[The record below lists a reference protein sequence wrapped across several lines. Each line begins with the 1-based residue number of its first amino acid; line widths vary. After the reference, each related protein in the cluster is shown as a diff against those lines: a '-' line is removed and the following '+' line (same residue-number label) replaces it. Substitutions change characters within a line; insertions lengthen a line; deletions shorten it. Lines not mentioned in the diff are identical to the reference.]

1 MIRKELPVSE
11 THRFPTGIYWK
22 DTDAAGVVWHAN
34 YHRFLERCRSDFVRG
49 AGIDQGT
56 LLDSEGVMFPVRR
69 CEINY
74 LQPAHLDNQI
84 EVRTRVKKIGGAN
97 MEMGLDIHRG
107 DEHIVRAKIRL
118 ACVGR
123 SGRPQRLAAHIRAAL
138 NEIAIAS

>member
-1 MIRKELPVSE
+1 MSE
-11 THRFPTGIYWK
+11 THRFPTQIYWE
-22 DTDAAGVVWHAN
+22 DTEAPGIVYYTN
-34 YHRFLERCRSDFVRG
+34 YLRFLERGRSDLVRE

-56 LLDSEGVMFPVRR
+56 LLDSKGVMFPVRR

-84 EVRTRVKKIGGAN
+84 EVRTRIQNIGGAS
-97 MEMGLDIHRG
+97 MDMGLDIHRD
-107 DEHIVRAKIRL
+107 DEHIVRAKVRL

-138 NEIAIAS
+138 NEITIAS

>member
-1 MIRKELPVSE
+1 MSE

-22 DTDAAGVVWHAN
+22 DTDAAGVVWYAN
-34 YHRFLERCRSDFVRG
+34 YHRFLERCRSDLVRG

-69 CEINY
+69 CEIEY
-74 LQPAHLDNQI
+74 QQPARLDDRI
-84 EVRTRVKKIGGAN
+84 EVRTRIQMFGGAS
-97 MEMGLDIHRG
+97 MDKGQDTHWG
-107 DEHIVRAKIRL
+107 DEHVARAKARL

-123 SGRPQRLAAHIRAAL
+123 SGRPRRLPAHVRAAF

>member
-1 MIRKELPVSE
+1 MSE
-11 THRFPTGIYWK
+11 THRFPTQIYWE
-22 DTDAAGVVWHAN
+22 DTEAAGIVYYAN
-34 YHRFLERCRSDFVRG
+34 YLRFLERDRSDLVRG
-49 AGIDQGT
+49 AGIDQGA

-69 CEINY
+69 CEIDY

-84 EVRTRVKKIGGAN
+84 EVRTRIQKIGGAS
-97 MEMGLDIHRG
+97 MDMGLDIHRG
-107 DEHIVRAKIRL
+107 DEHIVRAKARL

>member
-1 MIRKELPVSE
+1 MSE
-11 THRFPTGIYWK
+11 THRFPTRIYWE
-22 DTDAAGVVWHAN
+22 DNDAAGIVYYAN
-34 YHRFLERCRSDFVRG
+34 YLRFLERGHSDLVRG
-49 AGIDQGT
+49 AGIDQAA

-84 EVRTRVKKIGGAN
+84 EAHTRIQNIGGAS

-107 DEHIVRAKIRL
+107 DEHIVRAKGRL

>member
-1 MIRKELPVSE
+1 MSE
-11 THRFPTGIYWK
+11 THRFPTQIYWE
-22 DTDAAGVVWHAN
+22 DTEAAGIVYYAN
-34 YHRFLERCRSDFVRG
+34 YLRFLERGRSDLVRE

-74 LQPAHLDNQI
+74 LQPAHRDDQI
-84 EVRTRVKKIGGAN
+84 EVRTRIQNIDGTG
-97 MEMGLDIHRG
+97 MDMGLDIHRS
-107 DEHIVRAKIRL
+107 DEHIVRAMAQL

-123 SGRPQRLAAHIRAAL
+123 SGRPQRLAAHILAAL